1 MTLHRR
7 KFNVLAVATDGDH
20 PVHVPEG
27 WQIAPGDADDARVIG
42 AHPWQTRMMSCANGH
57 YLTNRGHGEGES
69 NVNYVLRGA
78 CPHRSDGKFKVYLTP
93 ENRKKPGQPLIYRGC
108 ARG

>member
-7 KFNVLAVATDGDH
+7 KFNVLTALWNGKD

-42 AHPWQTRMMSCANGH
+42 TYPWQTRMMSCADG
-57 YLTNRGHGEGES
+57 YYMTNRGHGEGES
-69 NVNYVLRGA
+69 TVNYVLRGT
-78 CPHRSDGKFKVYLTP
+78 CPHRSDGKFKFYLTP
-93 ENRKKPGQPLIYRGC
+93 ENREKNRLSP
-108 ARG
+108 